1 MTRMCKSETQDAGFT
16 LVEVMIAMFI
26 LTAGILAVVGMF
38 TASMKANQFGRDM
51 TVANRLAQNLMEQ
64 VKTQAFSNVL
74 VDMCTNTDI
83 SNCTA
88 FVPTSPTSI
97 AGCSGTAPLTRGMS
111 GSFKQAAGGVSPV
124 LTRGISSV
132 TYSVRLQEVQDNPIC
147 GLSHIT
153 VTVTWSDAFGS
164 HTTEFI
170 TYMEKI

>member
-1 MTRMCKSETQDAGFT
+1 MTRMCKSETDDAGFT

-38 TASMKANQFGRDM
+38 TASIKANQFGRDI

-74 VDMCTNTDI
+74 ADMCTNTDI
-83 SNCTA
+83 SNCTNY
-88 FVPTSPTSI
+88 VPTSPTSI

-111 GSFKQAAGGVSPV
+111 GSFTQPSG
-124 LTRGISSV
+124 GISSV

-147 GLSHIT
+147 GLSHIR

-170 TYMEKI
+170 TYMEKV